1 MATLNYKHLRYFW
14 IVAKSGSIARASEQ
28 LHLTPQSI
36 SGQLSELEDSLGTD
50 LFRRVGRGLELTD
63 AGQRILSY
71 ADEIFTLGDELLDV
85 VRDQALKRSLPF
97 TVGIADSVP
106 KSIAYFLVEPALHL
120 AEPVRLICRE
130 GRLTALLA
138 DLAVHRLDLVIADR
152 PMPANLNVRGYSH
165 LLGESNL
172 TVFGTE
178 GLLKTLNGSF
188 PALLNGAPFLMPG
201 EDVAIRPRL
210 EQWLASQR
218 LYPRVIGE
226 FDDSALIKAFG
237 QAGAGLF
244 VAPTAL
250 AAHICE
256 HQRVVAVGCI
266 DSINEQLFAITTE
279 RRLTHPAIVA
289 ISQVARDEVFGAGVV
304 QVVGATEA
312 SETDNG
318 RAVKPARQ
326 TRGRKLPRVATK
338 SIE

>member
-1 MATLNYKHLRYFW
+1 MAALNFKHLRYFW
-14 IVAKSGSIARASEQ
+14 LVAKSGSIARASEQ

-36 SGQLSELEDSLGTD
+36 SGQLSELEQNLGTD
-50 LFRRVGRGLELTD
+50 LFRRAGRGLELTET
-63 AGQRILSY
+63 GQRILSY
-71 ADEIFTLGDELLDV
+71 AEEIFSLGDELLDA
-85 VRDQALKRSLPF
+85 VRDQTTKRSVPF

-106 KSIAYFLVEPALHL
+106 KFIAYLLVEPALRL

-165 LLGESNL
+165 LLGESDL
-172 TVFGTE
+172 TFFATDA
-178 GLLKTLNGSF
+178 LLKTLNGSF

-210 EQWLASQR
+210 EQWLAAQR
-218 LYPRVIGE
+218 LFPHIVGE

-237 QAGAGLF
+237 QVGAGIF

-256 HQRVVAVGCI
+256 QHHVVVVGRI
-266 DSINEQLFAITTE
+266 DSISEQLFAITTE

-289 ISQVARDEVFGAGVV
+289 ISQAARDEVFGTANATTIAQMPGGVGDG
-304 QVVGATEA
+304 QPA
-312 SETDNG
+312 
-318 RAVKPARQ
+318 KPARQ
-326 TRGRKLPRVATK
+326 TRGHRLPRAATK
-338 SIE
+338 VAE

>member
-1 MATLNYKHLRYFW
+1 MAALNYKHLRYFW
-14 IVAKSGSIARASEQ
+14 VVAKSGSIARASEQ

-36 SGQLSELEDSLGTD
+36 SGQLSELEQNLGAD
-50 LFRRVGRGLELTD
+50 LFRRAGRGLELTD
-63 AGQRILSY
+63 TGQRILSY
-71 ADEIFTLGDELLDV
+71 AEEIFSLGDELLDA
-85 VRDQALKRSLPF
+85 VRDQATKRSVPF

-106 KSIAYFLVEPALHL
+106 KLIAYLLVEPALRL

-165 LLGESNL
+165 LLGESDL
-172 TVFGTE
+172 TVFGTAA
-178 GLLKTLNGSF
+178 LLKTLNGTF

-210 EQWLASQR
+210 EQWLAAQR
-218 LYPRVIGE
+218 LYPRIVGE

-237 QAGAGLF
+237 QVGAGIF

-250 AAHICE
+250 SAHICE
-256 HQRVVAVGCI
+256 QHRVVVVGRI
-266 DSINEQLFAITTE
+266 DSISEQLFAITTE

-289 ISQVARDEVFGAGVV
+289 ISQAARDEVFGTATAIVQMPAGVGDG
-304 QVVGATEA
+304 QPA
-312 SETDNG
+312 
-318 RAVKPARQ
+318 KPALQ
-326 TRGRKLPRVATK
+326 ARGRRLPRAATK
-338 SIE
+338 AAE